1 VARSE
6 KEVAEMRRLW
16 WGIAVLLVGLWVWFS
31 ALGVPYIS
39 FKQNWPLLIVAFGVL
54 VLVRGIRRAVRR
66 RRRSARVIISDLES
80 GRVDI
85 EEAIREMKGE

>member
-1 VARSE
+1 
-6 KEVAEMRRLW
+6 MRRLW
-16 WGIAVLLVGLWVWFS
+16 WGIAVLLIGTWVWLS

-39 FKQNWPLLIVAFGVL
+39 FRQNWPLLIVAFGVL
-54 VLVRGIRRAVRR
+54 VLIRGIRRATRR
-66 RRRSARVIISDLES
+66 SRRSARVIISDLES

>member
-1 VARSE
+1 
-6 KEVAEMRRLW
+6 MRRLW
-16 WGIAVLLVGLWVWFS
+16 WGIAVLLIGIWVWLS

-39 FKQNWPLLIVAFGVL
+39 FRQNWPLLIVALGVL
-54 VLVRGIRRAVRR
+54 VLIRGIRRATRR
-66 RRRSARVIISDLES
+66 RRRSARVIIGDVES